1 MYLNKIMIENMG
13 AIEKFYLDKEQLI
26 KADGTP
32 RVIVLVGKNG
42 TGKTTLMSGIV
53 DALYELSN
61 SAFSDILPKEG
72 FGHKYFKVSGSRNI
86 RSNASYGFNYLK
98 FSQNV
103 KNYEYFDKS
112 GVIDTN
118 NSNSKIGEIA
128 NLQLVSQSNLSE
140 NKNSKQITPTQND
153 DEFMN
158 NFSSNSYCYFPSD
171 RYELPYWMNESTIL
185 SNEQFKDNQKF
196 SGQLDREILVRKSL
210 KEVKNWI
217 LDVYLDSKVDFRN
230 IGQLIGRTA
239 DNQEP
244 LPANILF
251 GIAIQNIESI
261 LSSILKQDARI
272 TLNFRNYGHSRI
284 RIIDSQNQQEIVPTL
299 DNLSAG
305 QSTLL
310 GIFATIIQYS
320 DKGDL
325 NKSINLHDIEGVVII
340 DEVDLHLHI
349 ELQHDVLPQ
358 LIKLFPKV
366 QFIVSSHSPFFL
378 AGITKAF
385 NEDDYLMLNMPNGN
399 PIEKIDDFEEFTKSY
414 ELFIELTES
423 HIKEL
428 KELRKRIEDSTRP
441 LIITEGKTDWKH
453 LKAAF
458 EQLKND
464 YPNLDFE
471 FHEFENLNMGNQALS
486 QIIDSYSK
494 VPSNRK
500 IIAIFDRDDESIN
513 KKYSNEKFKRLNEN
527 LFVFCIPA
535 ISEDLD
541 KISTEYY
548 YKNDDLKRV
557 DTNGRRLF
565 DGLEFDSKLAISNDK
580 QYITSIKNDAGK
592 LRIIDCD
599 VYLIAESEDKNS
611 IALSKNDFAE
621 NILHKKEGFEDID
634 FENFRKIFDIIQTIL
649 NPTS

>member
-1 MYLNKIMIENMG
+1 MQDL
-13 AIEKFYLDKEQLI
+13 
-26 KADGTP
+26 
-32 RVIVLVGKNG
+32 
-42 TGKTTLMSGIV
+42 
-53 DALYELSN
+53 
-61 SAFSDILPKEG
+61 
-72 FGHKYFKVSGSRNI
+72 
-86 RSNASYGFNYLK
+86 
-98 FSQNV
+98 
-103 KNYEYFDKS
+103 
-112 GVIDTN
+112 
-118 NSNSKIGEIA
+118 
-128 NLQLVSQSNLSE
+128 
-140 NKNSKQITPTQND
+140 
-153 DEFMN
+153 
-158 NFSSNSYCYFPSD
+158 
-171 RYELPYWMNESTIL
+171 
-185 SNEQFKDNQKF
+185 
-196 SGQLDREILVRKSL
+196 EIL
-210 KEVKNWI
+210 
-217 LDVYLDSKVDFRN
+217 
-230 IGQLIGRTA
+230 
-239 DNQEP
+239 
-244 LPANILF
+244 
-251 GIAIQNIESI
+251 
-261 LSSILKQDARI
+261 
-272 TLNFRNYGHSRI
+272 H
-284 RIIDSQNQQEIVPTL
+284 
-299 DNLSAG
+299 
-305 QSTLL
+305 
-310 GIFATIIQYS
+310 
-320 DKGDL
+320 
-325 NKSINLHDIEGVVII
+325 
-340 DEVDLHLHI
+340 
-349 ELQHDVLPQ
+349 
-358 LIKLFPKV
+358 
-366 QFIVSSHSPFFL
+366 
-378 AGITKAF
+378 
-385 NEDDYLMLNMPNGN
+385 
-399 PIEKIDDFEEFTKSY
+399 
-414 ELFIELTES
+414 
-423 HIKEL
+423 
-428 KELRKRIEDSTRP
+428 
-441 LIITEGKTDWKH
+441 
-453 LKAAF
+453 F